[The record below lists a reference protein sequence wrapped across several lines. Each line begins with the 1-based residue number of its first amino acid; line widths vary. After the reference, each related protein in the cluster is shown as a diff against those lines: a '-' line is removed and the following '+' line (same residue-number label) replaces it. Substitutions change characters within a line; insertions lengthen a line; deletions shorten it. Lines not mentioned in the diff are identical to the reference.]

1 MEFRVQ
7 SSEYTVTGQKVV
19 GNGHDRSDSL
29 CRKLY
34 TLCGE
39 ELGIVRFSFILIA
52 ENSKLKTENSEP
64 AYFIT
69 HRHNITYKV
78 MEWYYGRA

>member
-1 MEFRVQ
+1 M
-7 SSEYTVTGQKVV
+7 
-19 GNGHDRSDSL
+19 
-29 CRKLY
+29 LY